1 MIYLHVPK
9 LDELWYRQK
18 LLCDAETMSYNK
30 GYDLGFDGYDNKT
43 GCIDFPE
50 NQWQSWYN
58 YFIGNEPERY
68 YAYIVRKEDNAF
80 IGEVNL
86 HKSKN
91 ADWYDMGIVLEAR
104 YRGKGYAVEALKLL
118 LNHTFHSLGA
128 KAVHNDFEETRLAA
142 VKTHKSAGFTEY
154 AKHDGII
161 ELVITREKYI
171 TSVLLEEY
179 SHNPCRILS
188 IPYWKYRTIQTPED
202 TLILHDDDF
211 SDTFFIRYN
220 DNTYFRLYHKL
231 NDIRQAVLPDNYVFE
246 NIGIADVK
254 AITAHINE
262 CYYNISV
269 SEDDI
274 AGLINNPYYPPE
286 LRILLYNNETKDIV
300 ATGIAACDSATGEAS
315 LEWIQVSPLY
325 RNKGFGQAV
334 VNELLKRIKRKA
346 EYATVSGQTDNHT
359 NPQKLYRRCGFTGN
373 DVWHILK
380 RKGM

>member
-18 LLCDAETMSYNK
+18 LLSDAETMSYNK
-30 GYDLGFDGYDNKT
+30 GCNLGFDGYDNNT
-43 GCIDFPE
+43 GCIDFFE
-50 NQWQSWYN
+50 NKWQSWFD

-86 HKSKN
+86 HKSEN

-118 LNHTFHSLGA
+118 LNYAFHSLGA
-128 KAVHNDFEETRLAA
+128 KAVHNDFEETRIAA
-142 VKTHKSAGFTEY
+142 VKTHLSAGFTEY

-171 TSVLLEEY
+171 TSVLFEEY

-188 IPYWKYRTIQTPED
+188 IPYWKYRIIQTPED
-202 TLILHDDDF
+202 TLILHNDDF
-211 SDTFFIRYN
+211 SDAFLIRYN

-231 NDIRQAVLPDNYVFE
+231 DDIRQAVLPDNYVFE

-254 AITAHINE
+254 AITVHINE
-262 CYYNISV
+262 CYNNISV

-274 AGLINNPYYPPE
+274 NGFINNPYYPPE
-286 LRILLYNNETKDIV
+286 LRILLYDNETKDIV

-346 EYATVSGQTDNHT
+346 KYATVSGQTDNYT

-380 RKGM
+380 SKGV